1 MTTDSPA
8 PAAPRRD
15 GSLHFPLQE
24 NERVLEICRRH
35 WFYLWPRT
43 ILYTLAA
50 LVPIIVVGV
59 AITEWFDYS
68 GMTARVFWIASLVYV
83 LYWLVRIFLNWYRY
97 QNDIWVITNQR
108 IVDSTKTTPFTLK
121 ISTADLVNVQDM
133 TVERDGVL
141 RTMFN
146 YGDVICQTA
155 AEQQEFR
162 MSAIPHPQDV
172 QLLVDK
178 ERDRERLRGRPSG

>member
-1 MTTDSPA
+1 MTTE
-8 PAAPRRD
+8 PAAAPPKKD
-15 GSLHFPLQE
+15 GALHFPMQE
-24 NERVLEICRRH
+24 NERVLQICRRH

-43 ILYTLAA
+43 VFYALAA
-50 LVPIIVVGV
+50 LVPIIAVGV
-59 AITEWFDYS
+59 AIAKLADYG
-68 GMTARVFWIASLVYV
+68 GMTAKVFWVASLVYL

-97 QNDIWVITNQR
+97 NNDIWVITNQR

-133 TVERDGVL
+133 TVERDGIF
-141 RTMFN
+141 RTIFN

-162 MSAIPHPQDV
+162 MSGIPQPQEI

-178 ERDRERLRGRPSG
+178 ERDRERLRGRPAGG